1 MKVMR
6 VIFGIEKGGMR
17 FKGVVWMGEEE
28 ISNLISKI
36 IYINY
41 C

>member
-17 FKGVVWMGEEE
+17 FKGVVWEREGG
-28 ISNLISKI
+28 NSKI
-36 IYINY
+36 II
-41 C
+41 CTPLIH